1 MCQRM
6 QMCEQ
11 RMASI
16 VVAGGRTIAGSAR
29 VSGAKNAALPILAA
43 CLLNAGPVTL
53 KNCPRLRDVENM
65 LRILEALGV
74 QARRE
79 GEDLLLDAGGATG
92 YVMPQAPSKELRSSI
107 FMLGPLLGRFGRAVC
122 TYPGGCEIGHRPI
135 DLHIRGLAMLGA
147 EIREEHGLIL
157 CEGEKLTGADIHLD
171 YPSVGATENIMMAAV
186 RAEGETVIYNAARE
200 PEIEDLQTFLRELGY
215 RVSGAGSSTV
225 RIRGGGRVPA
235 EKAVTHSVIPDR
247 IVTGTL
253 LCAAAITGG
262 SITLT
267 GANPGH
273 VGSVTAKL
281 REAGCT
287 VLLGEDSI
295 FLSAPKRLS
304 EIRLIETLP
313 YPGFPTDMQAQF
325 FALCTVAN
333 GTSMIVE
340 NVFENRFRHGTELQR
355 MGASFTQKDRTI
367 VVRGVERLT
376 GARVTAWD
384 LRGGAA
390 LALAGLQAEGD
401 TIIENAQLIDRGYE
415 RLDDMLNRLGA
426 DIKREDAAAR

>member
-1 MCQRM
+1 
-6 QMCEQ
+6 
-11 RMASI
+11 MASI
-16 VVAGGRTIAGSAR
+16 VVTGQRTIAGNVR

-43 CLLNAGPVTL
+43 CLLSGGPVTL

-74 QARRE
+74 TAQRGNDA
-79 GEDLLLDAGGATG
+79 LLIDASAANR

-107 FMLGPLLGRFGRAVC
+107 FMLGPLLGRFGKAVC

-135 DLHIRGLAMLGA
+135 DLHLRGLAMMGA
-147 EIREEHGLIL
+147 QIREEHGLIH
-157 CEGEKLTGADIHLD
+157 CEGGKLTGADIHLD

-186 RAEGETVIYNAARE
+186 RAEGETVIHNAARE
-200 PEIEDLQTFLRELGY
+200 PEIEDLQCFLTKLGY
-215 RVSGAGSSTV
+215 EISGAGSSTI
-225 RIRGGGRVPA
+225 RIVGKEAQP
-235 EKAVTHSVIPDR
+235 EPKAITHRIIPDR

-262 SITLT
+262 SVTLT
-267 GANPGH
+267 DTNPAH
-273 VGSVTAKL
+273 AGSVIAKL
-281 REAGCT
+281 KEAGCT
-287 VLLGEDSI
+287 VLCGVDQIYLN
-295 FLSAPKRLS
+295 APRRVK

-325 FALCTVAN
+325 FALCTVAD

-376 GARVTAWD
+376 GTRVTAWD

-390 LALAGLQAEGD
+390 LMLAGLAAEGETQID
-401 TIIENAQLIDRGYE
+401 NAELIDRGYE
-415 RLDDMLNRLGA
+415 RLDSMLNALGA
-426 DIKREDAAAR
+426 DITREDEGTP